1 MYATGT
7 MAKTVGDKVS
17 NVLLRRTYFWLD
29 EWRIN
34 NPCDEDIDEPFKR
47 EREACDDSGAE
58 QLFGI

>member
-1 MYATGT
+1 